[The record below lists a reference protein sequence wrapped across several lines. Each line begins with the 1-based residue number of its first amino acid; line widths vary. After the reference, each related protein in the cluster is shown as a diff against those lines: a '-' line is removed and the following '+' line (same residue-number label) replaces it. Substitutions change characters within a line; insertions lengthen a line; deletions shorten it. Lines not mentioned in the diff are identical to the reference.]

1 MSEDF
6 RHNRTSSDPEFTDDD
21 YNEVLL
27 DIESQLQAFPKS
39 KTEDYG
45 LPATREITPR
55 VDPLQ
60 LPSEVRD
67 ALNFNTDNET
77 MKRDELLS
85 KFNDEQIK
93 TFNEIND
100 SVMKDEG
107 RYVSFSMG
115 QGDVEKQQWE

>member
-1 MSEDF
+1 MSI
-6 RHNRTSSDPEFTDDD
+6 H
-21 YNEVLL
+21 
-27 DIESQLQAFPKS
+27 
-39 KTEDYG
+39 
-45 LPATREITPR
+45 
-55 VDPLQ
+55 DPLQ

-67 ALNFNTDNET
+67 ALNFNTNNET